1 MVFKDLI
8 EYKKMRKKNIDKY
21 LKIIDE
27 IEKVRSNN
35 NVNWMDMLR
44 LAFKHDPKNA
54 SKIMANIYV
63 DDQRV
68 SKIVKKIVKITK

>member
-1 MVFKDLI
+1 MKNKSNYNRSLKLI
-8 EYKKMRKKNIDKY
+8 MQIQNIRKK
-21 LKIIDE
+21 
-27 IEKVRSNN
+27 N

-54 SKIMANIYV
+54 SKIMANIYS

-68 SKIVKKIVKITK
+68 SKIVKKLVKFTK